1 MADREPL
8 MSVHVVSLI
17 IMSRATLYIV
27 VRSVC
32 CSKLKGVDLDK
43 EDVPEKDGPGI
54 EEGVRDDGT

>member
-1 MADREPL
+1 